1 MNCQESPTLKVG
13 EYVKSEVHKRNEALV
28 AITRAKV
35 WCVVTGVES
44 PIFTELRQ
52 YQEQFPYLIFPAF
65 NKTSLKRVTDDEDEE
80 DELINV

>member
-1 MNCQESPTLKVG
+1 M
-13 EYVKSEVHKRNEALV
+13 HKRNEALV

-44 PIFTELRQ
+44 PILTELRQ
-52 YQEQFPYLIFPAF
+52 YQEHFPYLIFPAF
-65 NKTSLKRVTDDEDEE
+65 NKNSLKRVTDDEDEK